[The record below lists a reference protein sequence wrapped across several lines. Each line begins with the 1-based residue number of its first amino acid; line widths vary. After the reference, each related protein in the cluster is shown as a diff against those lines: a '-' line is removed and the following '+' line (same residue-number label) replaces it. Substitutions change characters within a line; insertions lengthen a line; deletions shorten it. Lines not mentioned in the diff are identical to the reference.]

1 MVFNIAWKFKG
12 LPDILT
18 PGAFAELN
26 EQIYTVAVDTFTFG
40 ELRPALI
47 DAVPD
52 RVTSALANSFQAI
65 PAERDPE
72 GIIRG
77 SVVTSDVAAL
87 VLDGGAKR
95 HFPTTGRGADEP
107 ALATWLRRKPVPFV
121 DRVTGQRIDFRNI
134 RDLKRAAFVIGRQ
147 FRRRRRPKKRIFT
160 KAFNQKRQS
169 AEEILNRAAE
179 RIEEIVRNA
188 RGPRQ

>member
-1 MVFNIAWKFKG
+1 MVFNIDWKFKG

-26 EQIYTVAVDTFTFG
+26 EQIYTVAIDSFTFG

-52 RVTSALANSFQAI
+52 RVTGALANSFQAI
-65 PAERDPE
+65 PARRDPE

-95 HFPTTGRGADEP
+95 HFPPVGQGTAEP
-107 ALATWLRRKPVPFV
+107 ALATWLRRKPVAFV
-121 DRVTGQRIDFRNI
+121 DRVTGKRIDFRNI

-160 KAFNQKRQS
+160 KAFNKKRQS

-188 RGPRQ
+188 RGPR